1 MTENTLD
8 FNKYLDVLNKEQ
20 KAAVCHEGKSLL
32 ILAGAGS
39 GKTRVITTK
48 IAYLISQ
55 KKIKPSSIL
64 AVTFTRKAANEMKER
79 AVALEPLAQYSQIRT
94 FHSFGAFFLRNFY
107 FACDLDKNFTVY
119 DDDDVVNLITKAC
132 PQVSKKEASHYA
144 HLISLAKDYCFL
156 PDDANLIKIDGDP
169 AFPKIYSAYQNR
181 LHQTGN
187 VDFGDLILLPYLIL
201 KNDKNIRE
209 KIHNRYKVIMVDEYQ
224 DSNVAQFNLLQELS
238 GVKEDSAENPSAY
251 VCVVGDDD
259 QSIYKFR
266 GAEVQ
271 NILNFQKQFPG
282 TDLIRLETNY
292 RSSSEILV
300 CAGSVVKN
308 NKERLGK
315 TLVSA
320 KGKGKKPTL
329 VFLPNQDDETDF
341 CSDLIE
347 QSHENGTPYSS
358 WAILYRTNAQSLG
371 FETTFMHRKIPY
383 QVVGSLK
390 FYEREEV
397 KDIIAWLS
405 FIANPKDLI
414 SFERIVNKP
423 SRGIGETSQNKII
436 ESCAGKSILE
446 ADAKLSK
453 KANEG
458 FLEFCS
464 LCKEFEKILPSSNK
478 TSTFDLAEDALLL
491 EDDLSQVAD
500 LSLNA
505 ENSQL
510 LAEDPFLTEKI
521 VAQTENSPLQV
532 AKSSLKTEKFAA
544 KSESSL
550 AQTENFLSQE
560 KSLENQQNQNLQTE
574 NLSLESE
581 NLSSQTEKSVDEN
594 QTKNQQNLQ
603 KQNPQESENL
613 PTLTENFPSQVKNPQ
628 EKSKN
633 LSEFIKTVIEKS
645 GLEELYKSSD
655 ELSGTQKVSNLHELE
670 NSAIFYPC
678 TKEGLLDFLDHVNL
692 DRTLDS
698 QDDSSQKDKV
708 TLITLHNTKG
718 LEFSRVIITGME
730 AGIFPREGKSI
741 EEIEEERR
749 IFYVGITRAKD
760 ELYFTSCSSRRLYGH
775 TNFMLPSPFL
785 KEIDKKYLRILGQK
799 PDNFENLDANENP
812 FAKKFY
818 VGARIFH
825 DDYGEGQVIKHQY
838 SPEGE
843 LVITVSFLNSGIK
856 KFIPKFQEKSLIVED
871 F

>member
-1 MTENTLD
+1 MENTLLPD
-8 FNKYLDVLNKEQ
+8 YLNILNEEQ

-55 KKIKPSSIL
+55 KNIKPSSIL
-64 AVTFTRKAANEMKER
+64 AVTFTKKAANEMKER
-79 AVALEPLAQYSQIRT
+79 AVALEPSAQYSQIRT

-107 FACDLDKNFTVY
+107 FAADLDKNFTVY

-132 PQVSKKEASHYA
+132 PSVSKKNAAHYA
-144 HLISLAKDYCFL
+144 HLISLAKDYCLL
-156 PDDANLIKIDGDP
+156 PDDMNLIKIDGDP

-181 LHQTGN
+181 LRQTGN

-238 GVKEDSAENPSAY
+238 GIKEDSPENPCAY

-292 RSSSEILV
+292 RSTSEILS
-300 CAGSVVKN
+300 CAGSVVEN

-320 KGKGKKPTL
+320 RGKGKKPAL

-347 QSHENGTPYSS
+347 QSYENGTPYSS

-383 QVVGSLK
+383 QVVGALK

-397 KDIIAWLS
+397 KDTIAWLS

-423 SRGIGETSQNKII
+423 SRGIGETSQRKIL
-436 ESCAGKSILE
+436 ESCTGASILK

-453 KANEG
+453 KAAEG
-458 FLEFCS
+458 FKEFCA
-464 LCKEFEKILPSSNK
+464 LCKEFDLMLPVSNK
-478 TSTFDLAEDALLL
+478 SSTFDLAEDALQT
-491 EDDLSQVAD
+491 EDAM
-500 LSLNA
+500 
-505 ENSQL
+505 
-510 LAEDPFLTEKI
+510 LAEDFRAQAEDSQLTENSL
-521 VAQTENSPLQV
+521 AQAEDSQLTENSPPQ
-532 AKSSLKTEKFAA
+532 AEKL
-544 KSESSL
+544 SD
-550 AQTENFLSQE
+550 FLE
-560 KSLENQQNQNLQTE
+560 
-574 NLSLESE
+574 
-581 NLSSQTEKSVDEN
+581 
-594 QTKNQQNLQ
+594 
-603 KQNPQESENL
+603 
-613 PTLTENFPSQVKNPQ
+613 
-628 EKSKN
+628 
-633 LSEFIKTVIEKS
+633 TVIEKS
-645 GLEELYKSSD
+645 GLEELYKTAD
-655 ELSGTQKVSNLHELE
+655 ELSGTQKVSNLHELV
-670 NSAIFYPC
+670 NSSIFYPC

-698 QDDSSQKDKV
+698 ENDSSPKDKV

-730 AGIFPREGKSI
+730 AGIFPREGKSL

-760 ELYFTSCSSRRLYGH
+760 ELYFTSCSNRRLYGH

-785 KEIDKKYLRILGQK
+785 KELDKKYLRVLGTK
-799 PDNFENLDANENP
+799 PDSFENKFQNVDNFDSENP
-812 FAKKFY
+812 QDPLAKKFHIG
-818 VGARIFH
+818 VRIFH
-825 DDYGEGQVIKHQY
+825 DDYGEGQVVKHQY

-843 LVITVSFLNSGIK
+843 LVITVSFLNSGFK
-856 KFIPKFQEKSLIVED
+856 KFLPKFQASSLIVED